1 MIQDKL
7 RSNSINRRLIRMN
20 MLVTGFA
27 LLVASGT
34 FLAFESSAFRQ
45 NMVGNLSVQAQIA
58 GSNSASALLFD
69 DAQSATKTLSA
80 LSASPNIVFAGIYTP
95 AGRSFA
101 SYRRDSDVAAPALP
115 ALPQS
120 QTETYSFT
128 NDYLALERQ
137 IIFQGKFVGTIYIR
151 SDLRQLRD
159 QLLRYY
165 GIFGAVF
172 VLSLLG
178 AFVLSTPFQRA
189 LARPIVQLAEVAR
202 KVSRQK
208 EYSLRATPTRGQD
221 EVAVLVDAFNE
232 MLSEIQ
238 ARDAAL
244 EIAHERLNLALR
256 SASIGTWSG
265 SDGVIS
271 WDDFMYPLFGL
282 RPGAFSGKYLEL
294 LELIHPNDRM
304 LIQRTVGNALGAG
317 IAHTQTDTQNDA
329 YDMEFRIVR
338 PDGAVRTLTARG
350 KVYRDQKGNAVRM
363 TGVSWDI
370 SARKESEEE
379 RRKFVSL
386 VEQTDDFVA
395 MADLDTKITYM
406 NRAGQALVGLTA
418 DKAIGTPVS
427 ELHPEHWWLQLRDEI
442 FPSILEIKK
451 NWVGEAQLLHVVTR
465 QPIDVLMNVFPVID
479 PDTGQLVCFAAVM
492 RDITERKRL
501 EEQLRQAQKLDSVG
515 QLAGGVAHDF
525 NNLLTVIIGY
535 GELILADMPFHDSLR
550 EPIQEIHA
558 AALRASGLTRQLL
571 AFSRRQISEPK
582 VLNLN
587 DLIRNIEKMLRRLIG
602 EEIELSV
609 ILEEDCGFLRADP
622 GHIEQVIMNL
632 VINARDAMPKGGK
645 LLIETSRL
653 FVDEEF
659 SHMHLDSTPGE
670 NVMLSISDTGVGM
683 TSEVRARIFEPFF
696 TTKEKGKGTGL
707 GLSTAYGIVK
717 QSGGTIW
724 VYSEP
729 GSGSAFKVLFPA
741 VPDPEDDGESQT
753 GHAEGPLTGNEV
765 VLVAEDENGVRRYVH
780 QILQRNG
787 YTVLEATDG
796 NDAIQIMNRYQGP
809 VHLLLTDVV
818 MRDMGGVELAEYFA
832 RMRPGIPVIYM
843 SGYNEHLWFREDMT
857 VNLIQKPFSATAL
870 LKKIRSLL
878 DQPVGLS

>member
-1 MIQDKL
+1 VTPNKPPDKP
-7 RSNSINRRLIRMN
+7 RTNSINRRLIRMN
-20 MLVTGFA
+20 MLVTGLA
-27 LLVASGT
+27 LLVASVT
-34 FLAFESSAFRQ
+34 FLAFESSVFRQ
-45 NMVGNLSVQAQIA
+45 NMVRNLSVQAQIA

-69 DAQSATKTLSA
+69 DAQSASQTLSA
-80 LSASPNIVFAGIYTP
+80 LNASPNIVFAGIYTP
-95 AGRSFA
+95 AGQPFA
-101 SYRRDSDVAAPALP
+101 SYHRDPDGVAPALP
-115 ALPQS
+115 ALPKG
-120 QTETYSFT
+120 QTETSSYT
-128 NDYLALERQ
+128 GDYLSLERQ
-137 IIFQGKFVGTIYIR
+137 IVFQGKFIGTIYLR

-172 VLSLLG
+172 ILSLVG
-178 AFVLSTPFQRA
+178 AFALSAPFQRA
-189 LARPIVQLAEVAR
+189 LARPIVQLAGVAR

-208 EYSLRATPTRGQD
+208 EYSLRATPTGGHD
-221 EVAVLVDAFNE
+221 EVAVLIDAFNE

-256 SASIGTWSG
+256 SASLGTWSV
-265 SDGVIS
+265 SDAIIS

-282 RPGAFSGKYLEL
+282 RPGAFSGNYADL
-294 LELIHPNDRM
+294 LKLIHPNDRK
-304 LIQRTVGNALGAG
+304 LIQRTVGNALA
-317 IAHTQTDTQNDA
+317 ADVTDTQNDA
-329 YDMEFRIVR
+329 YDMEFRVVR
-338 PDGAVRTLTARG
+338 PDGGVRTLTARG
-350 KVYRDQKGNAVRM
+350 KVYRDQNSNPVRM
-363 TGVSWDI
+363 TGVCWDI

-386 VEQTDDFVA
+386 VEQTDAFVA
-395 MADLDTKITYM
+395 MAGLDTKVTYM
-406 NRAGQALVGLTA
+406 NRAGQALVGLA
-418 DKAIGTPVS
+418 GDKVVGTLVS
-427 ELHPEHWWLQLRDEI
+427 ELHPEQWWVQMRDEI
-442 FPSILEIKK
+442 FPSILKGKK
-451 NWVGEAQLLHVVTR
+451 NWVGEAQLHHVVTR
-465 QPIDVLMNVFPVID
+465 QPIDVLMNVFPVTD
-479 PDTGQLVCFAAVM
+479 PDTGQLVCFAAVI

-602 EEIELSV
+602 EEIHLTV
-609 ILEEDCGFLRADP
+609 ILEEDSGFLRADP

-632 VINARDAMPKGGK
+632 VINARDAMPGGGK
-645 LLIETSRL
+645 LVIETSRL

-659 SHMHLDSTPGE
+659 SHMHLGSTPGE
-670 NVMLSISDTGVGM
+670 NVILSISDTGVGM
-683 TSEVRARIFEPFF
+683 TPAVKARIFEPFF

-729 GSGSAFKVLFPA
+729 GGGSAFKVLFPA
-741 VPDPEDDGESQT
+741 VPGPESEGAPPT
-753 GHAEGPLTGNEV
+753 AHAEGPLTGNEV
-765 VLVAEDENGVRRYVH
+765 VLVTEDENGVRRYIH
-780 QILQRNG
+780 QILERNG

-818 MRDMGGVELAEYFA
+818 IRDIGGVELAEYFA
-832 RMRPGIPVIYM
+832 RLRPGVPVIYM

-878 DQPVGLS
+878 DQPVGLN